1 MRSERQ
7 LGMPHKAVY
16 IAIALVCIMI
26 GLAGL
31 ILPIIPGFLF
41 LLGAVYCLSKV
52 SRRFKYWAEQQPTLQ
67 QLQTKL
73 SRLNTV
79 DALSRVKVISLMG
92 VEMMVQFCVQVV
104 AVVKRGTR
112 LFR

>member
-1 MRSERQ
+1 MRSDRQ
-7 LGMPHKAVY
+7 LGLPHKVVY

-26 GLAGL
+26 GFAGL

-52 SRRFKYWAEQQPTLQ
+52 SRRFKNWAEQQATLQ
-67 QLQTKL
+67 ELQTKL

-79 DALSRVKVISLMG
+79 DALSRAKVVSLMG
-92 VEMMVQFCVQVV
+92 LEMMVQFCVQVV
-104 AVVKRGTR
+104 GVAKRAAR